1 MSDKELREYLRLK
14 LIKQLKNLPLEK
26 EYKECEENEINTL
39 LVDLNDLLQ
48 SWKGEIRLR
57 VCNLE

>member
-26 EYKECEENEINTL
+26 EYKECEETKLIPY
-39 LVDLNDLLQ
+39 
-48 SWKGEIRLR
+48 
-57 VCNLE
+57 